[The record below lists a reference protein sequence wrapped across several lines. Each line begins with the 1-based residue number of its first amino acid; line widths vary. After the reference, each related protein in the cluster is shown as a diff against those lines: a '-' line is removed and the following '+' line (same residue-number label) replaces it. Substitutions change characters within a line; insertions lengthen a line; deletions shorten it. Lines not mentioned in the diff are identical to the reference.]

1 MLEQVTPV
9 DRLSRTD
16 HITRELE
23 RIVLSD
29 SMNDGDRLPSQN
41 ELAEQFNVGTRTV
54 REALKNLETKGLVSI
69 QQGRGIFAKK
79 QGLDFYF
86 ESIANTFSLELS
98 CNKSILLDLTK
109 TRELIELNAISQ
121 YIANPRPEIVDELE
135 SIISEMEAARL
146 AKSLDQYRK
155 LDIKFHQ
162 TLVSAMD
169 NTVIT
174 YLYKHLTKLMLF
186 SVAKTENLYNFQGF
200 SEHKELIAAMKALDG
215 TRATQLIRLH
225 LEHTYQTIE
234 RLKQ

>member
-1 MLEQVTPV
+1 MFEHVTPV
-9 DRLSRTD
+9 ERLSRTD
-16 HITRELE
+16 HIARELE
-23 RIVLSD
+23 RVVLSD
-29 SMNDGDRLPSQN
+29 SMKDGDRLPSQN

-86 ESIANTFSLELS
+86 ESITNTFSLELS
-98 CNKSILLDLTK
+98 YNKSILLDLTK
-109 TRELIELNAISQ
+109 TRELIEIFAISQ
-121 YIANPRPEIVDELE
+121 YIANPNLEIVDELE
-135 SIISEMEAARL
+135 TVISEMEAVRKA
-146 AKSLDQYRK
+146 STLDQYRK

-162 TLVSAMD
+162 TLVSATG

-174 YLYKHLTKLMLF
+174 YLYKHLTNLMLF
-186 SVAKTENLYNFQGF
+186 SIAKTEKLYNFQGF

-215 TRATQLIRLH
+215 ARATQLIKIH

-234 RLKQ
+234 KLKH